1 MPTFNNIV
9 FAVDASRPTTE
20 NKYVKEFIEVVF
32 SSLIMNS
39 QSNMGVIKYNMK
51 GQYSSIKDV
60 NDLKSVLNSMKF
72 TESRRNFTSA
82 INLAVEKIRDIPIKK
97 GMNHVYIFI
106 DGPLSPRDVKRAK
119 ALSESLFQ
127 QRIKVIVIT
136 KTGLNSFNDL
146 VAVTGNPR
154 QVVLVNSYAELTS
167 KFGDVIG
174 MITKYEGRVVVKTNS
189 KLIIRVEINV

>member
-1 MPTFNNIV
+1 
-9 FAVDASRPTTE
+9 
-20 NKYVKEFIEVVF
+20 
-32 SSLIMNS
+32 MNS

-174 MITKYEGRVVVKTNS
+174 MINKYEGRVVVKTNS